1 MFRKL
6 CVQHQDEHLY
16 MHRFVVMLNRQNIYI
31 DIYRYKNIKK
41 KLYKTKAEINLM
53 CVPCII
59 LQYVNDI
66 KLIDTQQAEG
76 IHNYKNIKEKL
87 YKYKAAIWY
96 NKTCRQKNLT
106 TKYRNIK
113 INDNKTMLKRN

>member
-1 MFRKL
+1 
-6 CVQHQDEHLY
+6 
-16 MHRFVVMLNRQNIYI
+16 
-31 DIYRYKNIKK
+31 
-41 KLYKTKAEINLM
+41 M

-66 KLIDTQQAEG
+66 KLIDAQQAEG

-96 NKTCRQKNLT
+96 NKTCRQKNLIT
-106 TKYRNIK
+106 NYINIK